1 MSLIMDAPPQS
12 LVIATV
18 CGVPMTEFPSDL
30 FIPPDALKVLLD
42 AFTGP
47 LDLLLYLIRR
57 QNIDIMDIPILKIT
71 RQYMDYI
78 ALITSRSLEL
88 AADYLVMAAMLAE
101 IKSKLLLPVL
111 ASCEGEEE
119 EDPRMALVRRLQVY
133 EEYKQA
139 SMRLDDLLRRDRDLF
154 LVQLNRDNLEI
165 PVLCPDVSLN
175 ALVQSMQL
183 LLVEKGHCE
192 VHQISP
198 EVLSV
203 RSRMVYVLER
213 LSADKVVSFRS
224 LYTDEEGRGGL
235 VVSLLAV
242 LELARQYLLTLTQ
255 LTVFAPI
262 DLSTLS
268 IEDNDEFS

>member
-1 MSLIMDAPPQS
+1 MDAPPQS

-262 DLSTLS
+262 YLSTLS